1 MQNGRCLI
9 CGELNKSSGW
19 QQASG
24 VSSDHRIVTAPKTIF
39 QCESCCHIQVLQTE
53 PWRLKTREI
62 YEGYEAYRISGGQE
76 QKLFDGTGTSMR
88 RSSPLVEELLG
99 TVGRGR
105 RWLDYGAGDGTLLET
120 VSVLDSSAQLNAFD
134 VSDTREATIRGRCS
148 LEGFSTEFDNLDGH
162 YDVIILNHVL
172 EHLEAPTLTLRSL
185 AQLLSPC
192 GILAVQVP
200 DLSRN
205 MFDICVFDHV
215 SHFCERSLSNLLAQ
229 QHYAHSITTS
239 LYHKELV
246 GFIYG
251 AELERSDT
259 HAPASQNKADSPS
272 LVSVSTRLDK
282 ASSRIESLKATCRQ
296 MGVFGTSIAGL
307 WVGTSLG
314 ASLTHWVDEDPD
326 RVGKTL
332 WDRVIYGPESAP
344 GEALVVLP
352 FVPSIADG
360 LLNRLVHGSN
370 LVVVPV

>member
-1 MQNGRCLI
+1 
-9 CGELNKSSGW
+9 
-19 QQASG
+19 
-24 VSSDHRIVTAPKTIF
+24 
-39 QCESCCHIQVLQTE
+39 
-53 PWRLKTREI
+53 
-62 YEGYEAYRISGGQE
+62 
-76 QKLFDGTGTSMR
+76 MR
-88 RSSPLVEELLG
+88 RSSPLVEEILS

-134 VSDTREATIRGRCS
+134 VTDTREAAIRERCL
-148 LEGFSTEFDNLDGH
+148 LEAFSTTLDDLNGH

-172 EHLEAPTLTLRSL
+172 EHLEAPTLILRSL
-185 AQLLSPC
+185 AELLSPC

-229 QHYAHSITTS
+229 QHHAYSTTTS

-259 HAPASQNKADSPS
+259 HGPAPNDKAESPS
-272 LVSVSTRLDK
+272 LVSVSTRLGK
-282 ASSRIESLKATCRQ
+282 ASRRIDALKATWGQ

-307 WVGTSLG
+307 WVGTALG
-314 ASLTHWVDEDPD
+314 ESLTHWVDEDAD
-326 RVGKTL
+326 RVGRTL
-332 WDRVIYGPESAP
+332 WDRVIYAPATVP

-352 FVPSIADG
+352 YVPSIADG
-360 LLNRLVHGSN
+360 LLKRLVQGSN
-370 LVVVPV
+370 LVVVSV